1 VWTAL
6 SVEWAARCSLLVA
19 SRRGFMSVGGSAA
32 VEDLRSCRRC
42 IFAKTFHGISLAC
55 ASIAFCQP
63 IISPEIARG
72 RRRVCGAGRAG
83 TMPVTA
89 PRGGRQRAAVGSG
102 TSRVELGGS
111 ALRRLRRRVDD
122 MSPRRPGRRRVEMDC
137 WGLPRCRS
145 RWHGVEVCTHV
156 SARSLASRRR
166 HLWTHRLPGETSAPV
181 RTGCRRGAGLG
192 SAPPPRRLRPAL
204 WHRGRLVGRLVAV
217 IVGALLLVLRRGR
230 SFRGVLRVAVVL
242 PRAHARVPAPALLA
256 GLLHALLL
264 RRPVT
269 MMLRPGARP
278 IVSSFP
284 ARLS

>member
-1 VWTAL
+1 
-6 SVEWAARCSLLVA
+6 
-19 SRRGFMSVGGSAA
+19 MSVGGSAA

-145 RWHGVEVCTHV
+145 RWHGVEVCTRV
-156 SARSLASRRR
+156 SARSSASRRR
-166 HLWTHRLPGETSAPV
+166 HLWTRRLPGEPSAPALLA
-181 RTGCRRGAGLG
+181 RTGCRRGAGLE

-204 WHRGRLVGRLVAV
+204 WRRGRLVGRQVVVVA
-217 IVGALLLVLRRGR
+217 GALLLVLRRGR
-230 SFRGVLRVAVVL
+230 SFRGVLRVALVL
-242 PRAHARVPAPALLA
+242 PRAHARAPALVLLA

-269 MMLRPGARP
+269 MMFWPGARP

-284 ARLS
+284 ALSS